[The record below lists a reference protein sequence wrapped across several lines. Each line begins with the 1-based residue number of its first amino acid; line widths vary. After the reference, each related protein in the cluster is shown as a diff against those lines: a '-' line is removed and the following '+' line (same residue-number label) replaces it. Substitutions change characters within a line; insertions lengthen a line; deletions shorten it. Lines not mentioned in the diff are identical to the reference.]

1 LTARVNKSDRVV
13 IAGAGPV
20 GLTAAYALLR
30 QGIPVILLESY
41 ADLPTDPRASTFHPP
56 TMELLESLE
65 VADEVHGM
73 GLEVA
78 KWQFRDLEEGLVAEF
93 DLSALADITR
103 YPFRLHCEQHKYARM
118 LLGKIE
124 KMGGCE
130 IRKSHTVASAR
141 QDENGVVVTADGPE
155 GPEDVVGRYLI
166 GCDGGKSPVRH
177 AMGVSFK
184 GRTFEERFLVLTT
197 PFDYTGHGFGGTCY
211 IADPDRWYSMFK
223 VPADGPPGHWRVVSP
238 VEAHVDEA
246 TAFDDDACQRRI
258 QAVMP
263 HPDGGTFPVLH
274 KNLYPVHQRIAGRF
288 AKGNIFLAGDAAHI
302 NNPLGGMGLNFG
314 IHDALNLAE
323 KISAVN
329 RGDAKKDIFH
339 LYDRQ
344 RRTVAEEYLL
354 AQTAQNKRDLEERD
368 PEARTRRQQ
377 EWRKTAA
384 NPQAAREFLL
394 RTAMFKSVE
403 RARSIQ

>member
-1 LTARVNKSDRVV
+1 MSTEPHKTDRVV

-56 TMELLESLE
+56 TMELLESIE
-65 VADEVHGM
+65 VAEEVHGM
-73 GLEVA
+73 GIEVA
-78 KWQFRDLEEGLVAEF
+78 KWQFRDLKKGLVAEF
-93 DLSALADITR
+93 DLAALADITR
-103 YPFRLHCEQHKYARM
+103 YPFRLHCEQHKYAR
-118 LLGKIE
+118 LLLSKVE
-124 KMGGCE
+124 KMDGCE
-130 IRKSHTVASAR
+130 IRKSRTVTSTRA
-141 QDENGVVVTADGPE
+141 DENGVYVTADGPDGRE
-155 GPEDVVGRYLI
+155 EVTGRYLI
-166 GCDGGKSPVRH
+166 GCDGGRSPVRR
-177 AMGVSFK
+177 ATGVSFE
-184 GRTFEERFLVLTT
+184 GLTFQERFLVLTT

-238 VEAHVDEA
+238 VEPDVDEA
-246 TAFDDDACQRRI
+246 TAFDDDACQDRI
-258 QAVMP
+258 QAVLP
-263 HPDGGTFPVLH
+263 HPEGGTFPILH
-274 KNLYPVHQRIAGRF
+274 KNLYQVHQRIAGRF
-288 AKGNIFLAGDAAHI
+288 AVGNIFLAGDAAHI

-323 KISAVN
+323 KMGAVY
-329 RGDAKKDIFH
+329 RGDAKENIYD

-354 AQTAQNKRDLEERD
+354 AQTAQNKRDLEESD
-368 PEARTRRQQ
+368 PEARGKRQD

-384 NPQAAREFLL
+384 DPAAARQFLL